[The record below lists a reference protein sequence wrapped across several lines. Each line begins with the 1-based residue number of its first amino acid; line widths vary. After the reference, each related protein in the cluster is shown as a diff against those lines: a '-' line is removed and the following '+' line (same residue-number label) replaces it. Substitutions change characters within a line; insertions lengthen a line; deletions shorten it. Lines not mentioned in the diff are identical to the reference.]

1 MITASLKTN
10 LILKE
15 LGITRFSLRSAANKL
30 SLNPIH
36 IYKIQNVTVLLNK
49 SFKEHKSSEKKLIL
63 AIMNST
69 TLASSESPGQSCSV
83 NSVTE
88 LGNSLD
94 RHSKL
99 IINFTNNEIK
109 ISIKIPVINSANI
122 DQLTLNPQKKK
133 QLWTSIKSLLSL

>member
-69 TLASSESPGQSCSV
+69 TLASSESPGQSSSV

-88 LGNSLD
+88 LGNKLD
-94 RHSKL
+94 RL
-99 IINFTNNEIK
+99 F
-109 ISIKIPVINSANI
+109 
-122 DQLTLNPQKKK
+122 
-133 QLWTSIKSLLSL
+133 